1 MSYRPHV
8 SNDKKTLRASSGL
21 TTSYVASNAIQ
32 MKGWNAAV
40 IEFDFTLNVS
50 TSAEI
55 KVEIANPLG
64 DGDPQASDWYGL
76 TGVDE
81 VATTA
86 TGVVSFTAGV
96 VERSFGATGKYAILL
111 PHIAAKFLR
120 VQVKVTAGPG
130 TSSGAVY
137 CAQAL
142 V

>member
-1 MSYRPHV
+1 MGYRPHV
-8 SNDKKTLRASSGL
+8 SNDKKTLRASAGL
-21 TTSYVASNAIQ
+21 TTSYVASDHIQ

-55 KVEIANPLG
+55 KIEIANPLG
-64 DGDPQASDWYGL
+64 DAAPVAGDWYGL
-76 TGVDE
+76 SGVDE
-81 VATTA
+81 QATTA
-86 TGVVSFTAGV
+86 TGVVSHASGV
-96 VERSFGATGKYAILL
+96 VERQFAASGKYAILL